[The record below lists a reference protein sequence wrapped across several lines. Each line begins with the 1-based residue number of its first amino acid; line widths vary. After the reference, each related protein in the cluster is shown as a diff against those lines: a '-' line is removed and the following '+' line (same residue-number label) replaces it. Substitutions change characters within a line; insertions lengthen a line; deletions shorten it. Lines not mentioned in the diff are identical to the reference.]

1 MFDGSENGLSRA
13 PNHLWLVL
21 ELIDRNDHRPNCSSC
36 RHLCGSSCL
45 ESQNGSNS
53 IYPSL
58 LPKII
63 GILQSLAKNSK
74 LSDYK
79 RDPDPITSW
88 HCGIIRTT
96 FMLAPTTICR
106 PNRCNICISG
116 HITLTLSTSWQKKKR
131 VTTETK
137 GNYSIY
143 YPYPSLTRQ
152 TASSLDPLRS
162 KQHQN
167 LRRAFWSWF
176 KFVPQ

>member
-13 PNHLWLVL
+13 PNHLWLLL
-21 ELIDRNDHRPNCSSC
+21 ELMDRNDHRPNCSSC
-36 RHLCGSSCL
+36 RHLCGLSCQ

-63 GILQSLAKNSK
+63 GILQSFAKNSK

-79 RDPDPITSW
+79 PDPDPITSW

-116 HITLTLSTSWQKKKR
+116 HITLTLSTSWQKKKQSDHR
-131 VTTETK
+131 NERKLFYLLPIPFTDKTD
-137 GNYSIY
+137 GFFAWSIEK
-143 YPYPSLTRQ
+143 Q
-152 TASSLDPLRS
+152 TASKFKKSLLI
-162 KQHQN
+162 
-167 LRRAFWSWF
+167 L
-176 KFVPQ
+176 V